1 MHTSARSERAVPTL
15 DQPARPCPRGIETV
29 VQPSAVLFD
38 LDGVMV
44 HSNGSIERAWRGW
57 AGARGLPWETVEPY
71 VSGYLTVD
79 TVRAVLPGLSPEAA
93 EREAIEVNRRQ
104 VVDTARIRPV
114 AGMRR
119 LVEVL
124 PRSCWAVV
132 TSCPR
137 ELAVARLAAAGY
149 PLPST
154 LVTAEDVVRGKPDP
168 EGYLLAAAR
177 LGVVATTCLVL
188 EDSPAGVAAGRA
200 AGMAVVG
207 ITTTHPPATLGDA
220 SMVVPDGTWLQGS
233 REPESQALLVRI
245 ERPRPA
251 AGGGRSQPLSGQSS
265 QR

>member
-1 MHTSARSERAVPTL
+1 VVP
-15 DQPARPCPRGIETV
+15 
-29 VQPSAVLFD
+29 PSAVPFD

-44 HSNGSIERAWRGW
+44 HSSGSIERAWRGW
-57 AGARGLPWETVEPY
+57 AGARGLMWDTLQPY
-71 VSGYLTVD
+71 VSGHLTVD
-79 TVRAVLPGLSPEAA
+79 TIRTVLPGLSPEAA
-93 EREAIEVNRRQ
+93 EREATDVDRRQ
-104 VVDTARIRPV
+104 VLDTAGIRPV

-119 LVEVL
+119 LVEAL

-137 ELAVARLAAAGY
+137 CLAVARLAAAGY

-168 EGYLLAAAR
+168 EGYMLAAAR

-207 ITTTHPPATLGDA
+207 ITTTHSPATLGLGDA
-220 SMVVPDGTWLQGS
+220 SMVVPDGTWLQGR
-233 REPESQALLVRI
+233 REPGSETLLVRI
-245 ERPRPA
+245 EPPRPA
-251 AGGGRSQPLSGQSS
+251 AGGGRSQPPSGQSA